1 MKNIRFVELTANEQ
15 ETLQG
20 GGNEGNTYVVNN
32 VTSGSS
38 ASASQSQAQG
48 QQGAVT
54 TVLQG
59 VKQLI

>member
-1 MKNIRFVELTANEQ
+1 MKDICFVELTANEQ
-15 ETLQG
+15 EALQG
-20 GGNEGNTYVVNN
+20 GANGDSTYIVNN